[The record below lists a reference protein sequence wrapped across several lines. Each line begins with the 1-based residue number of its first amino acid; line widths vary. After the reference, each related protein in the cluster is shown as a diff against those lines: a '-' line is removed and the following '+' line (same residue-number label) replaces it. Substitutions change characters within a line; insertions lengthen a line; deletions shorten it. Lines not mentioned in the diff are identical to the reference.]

1 MGLLN
6 VNSSSGHGQIDRDS
20 VSSSLI
26 AGSGGGI
33 SASGGLSDP
42 VSEQMNEQISINF
55 GTNNK
60 AQLACKTV
68 FQLIHSHGDILRDGW
83 KNILDCI
90 LQLYKCKL
98 LPKVLV
104 ECEDYMDRTGRILLI
119 KDKSDTIDS
128 TSIDAS
134 VNSSQ
139 SSGGGG
145 LFSFFPFMS
154 SSSDA
159 NIQKGPSPEDL
170 EAIKNAKT
178 CIDECHIEQLIHDT
192 KFLRVDSLLEF
203 IKALIFNQTGSLING
218 PSEFL
223 PENEERFPSLAT
235 STPFRLI
242 DNDCSVF
249 SLETLIKVVLQNRD
263 RITCIWPIIRNH
275 FYNIIMSTN
284 FVLQQKMSCS
294 LSQATTKPS
303 NQQKSSKN
311 NSRHPVKS
319 TTKPIFP
326 FDSASLFFIER
337 TIVGLLRI
345 TARLLRRDELANEVL
360 TCLRMLLL
368 FRRKTLVRKLARQ
381 VTYGVHDL
389 LRTNAANIH
398 TSQDWSNI
406 FAILKVYGAGAN
418 PPTFSTNNSSSHLST
433 KNKLHQTNKNE

>member
-1 MGLLN
+1 MTSSASLLN
-6 VNSSSGHGQIDRDS
+6 VNSSSVLSQIDRDS

-26 AGSGGGI
+26 GGGSGGG
-33 SASGGLSDP
+33 SGGSISDP
-42 VSEQMNEQISINF
+42 AIEQLNEQISINF
-55 GTNNK
+55 GMNNK

-104 ECEDYMDRTGRILLI
+104 ECEDYLDRTGRILLI
-119 KDKSDTIDS
+119 KDKADSIDS
-128 TSIDAS
+128 TNIDANVTS
-134 VNSSQ
+134 NQ

-154 SSSDA
+154 SSSEA
-159 NIQKGPSPEDL
+159 NLQKGPSPEDL
-170 EAIKNAKT
+170 EAIKNSKT

-223 PENEERFPSLAT
+223 PENEDRFPSL
-235 STPFRLI
+235 STTPAPFRLI

-284 FVLQQKMSCS
+284 FVLQHKTSCS
-294 LSQATTKPS
+294 LSTKS
-303 NQQKSSKN
+303 AVNQQKNTKN
-311 NSRHPVKS
+311 INRNHPKS
-319 TTKPIFP
+319 ITKTLFP
-326 FDSASLFFIER
+326 FDSSSLFFIER
-337 TIVGLLRI
+337 SIVGLLRI

-368 FRRKTLVRKLARQ
+368 LRRKNLVRKLARQ
-381 VTYGVHDL
+381 VTYGIHDL

-418 PPTFSTNNSSSHLST
+418 PPTFSSDHLGIKSKT
-433 KNKLHQTNKNE
+433 HHKNEYVNF